1 MNTPHGLPRLLASV
15 RDDGRSASLEE
26 HVRAH
31 GDMRHALSGPEL
43 ISVLEESGLGGCGG
57 AGFPT
62 GAKLAAVAG
71 QRGRPVVVVNAVEG
85 EPVSGKD
92 RALLR
97 AAPHLVLDG
106 AVLAAG
112 AVGAREVIV
121 GIGRRAHREQKAVVE
136 AIEARARSR
145 IDGRC
150 ALRPAVA
157 PDGFVNGEETALIG
171 FLNGGPSKPTF
182 TPPRPFERGVDGAP
196 TLVQN
201 VETLGQ
207 IALIAR
213 YGARWFREL
222 GTVEEPGSALV
233 TVSGAVARPGIHE
246 IELGAPLRHVLDEAG
261 GSTEAASAYL
271 VGGYFGSW
279 MPSAVGEELELDRQS
294 VAANGGGLGARVI
307 VAFPG
312 TACAV
317 AEVARVTR
325 YLADESAGQCGPCV
339 NGLGAIAAA
348 FERVAHGEADERPQL
363 QRWAEMVRG
372 RGACRHPDGAARFV
386 SSALNV
392 FAEEIDV
399 HLRHGRC
406 GGRRKAVLPVPQRAA
421 VVG

>member
-1 MNTPHGLPRLLASV
+1 MNAPDGLPRLLASV
-15 RDDGRSASLEE
+15 RDDGRPASLEE
-26 HVRAH
+26 HVHAH
-31 GDMRHALSGPEL
+31 GHVRDALGGPEL

-85 EPVSGKD
+85 EPASGKD

-112 AVGAREVIV
+112 AVGSREVIV
-121 GIGRRAHREQKAVVE
+121 GIGQRAHREQTAVAE
-136 AIEARARSR
+136 AIEARVRSR

-150 ALRPAVA
+150 SLRSVVS

-171 FLNGGPSKPTF
+171 FLSGGPSKPSF

-201 VETLGQ
+201 VETLAHV
-207 IALIAR
+207 ALIAR
-213 YGARWFREL
+213 HGARWFREL

-246 IELGAPLRHVLDEAG
+246 IELGAPLGQVLDEAG

-271 VGGYFGSW
+271 VGGYFGTW
-279 MPSAVGEELELDRQS
+279 MPSAAGDRLDLDRQS
-294 VAANGGGLGARVI
+294 VAAKGGSLGSRVI
-307 VAFPG
+307 VAFPS

-317 AEVARVTR
+317 GEVARVTR

-348 FERVAHGEADERPQL
+348 FERVARGEADERPQL
-363 QRWAEMVRG
+363 QRWAAMVRG

-386 SSALNV
+386 SSALTV
-392 FAEEIDV
+392 FAEEIEV

-406 GGRRKAVLPVPQRAA
+406 GGQRKAVLPVPQRAA
-421 VVG
+421 MAA